1 MKMIHVM
8 VMIMIMRPTKKF
20 MTTMIMEVIRIM
32 ILSDAD
38 GVNTIVVFFFRFLQ
52 LRLVES
58 GLRRGLVL
66 IHDDHDHHDRH
77 NDNHANDGDHQ
88 KHGDHHVDDQV
99 VPLPGLPGHSTLFFH
114 HTKQFSS
121 GGRSYICI

>member
-1 MKMIHVM
+1 MKMISVM

-58 GLRRGLVL
+58 GLRRGCVEL
-66 IHDDHDHHDRH
+66 IHNDHHHHGHHIDDHD
-77 NDNHANDGDHQ
+77 NH
-88 KHGDHHVDDQV
+88 DQV
-99 VPLPGLPGHSTLFFH
+99 FPGNFWWNFLS
-114 HTKQFSS
+114 
-121 GGRSYICI
+121 I